1 MKSVSKPIIVIGG
14 GGHAGV
20 ILDILKSENREIL
33 GFSSIQKVSA
43 HSVFNNIPQLMD
55 DEAVFDFDPN
65 DVVLVNGIGPSPEG
79 NLRHKIFMKFS
90 DCGFQFEKVI
100 AASAYVSFFSSI
112 GPGVQI
118 FPNASVQTEAII
130 SENAVINTGAIIEHN
145 CLVGARSHIAPGAI
159 LCGQVNVGSDVYIGA
174 GAKIIQNI
182 SIGSG
187 SIIAMGA
194 SVVRDVP
201 ANSLLIPGK
210 PIMAIN
216 SNAKLEQ
223 S

>member
-1 MKSVSKPIIVIGG
+1 MKSVSKPIIIIGG

-20 ILDILKSENREIL
+20 ILDILKSKNREIL
-33 GFSSIQKVSA
+33 GFSSIQKVSD
-43 HSVFNNIPQLMD
+43 HSIFNNIPQLMD

-65 DVVLVNGIGPSPEG
+65 DVVLVNGIGPSLEG
-79 NLRHKIFMKFS
+79 NLRHKILMKFS
-90 DCGFQFEKVI
+90 DHGFQFEKVI
-100 AASAYVSFFSSI
+100 AASAYVSSFSSI

-118 FPNASVQTEAII
+118 FPNSSVQTEAII
-130 SENAVINTGAIIEHN
+130 LEHAVINTGVIIEHN

-201 ANSLLIPGK
+201 ANCLLIPGK

-216 SNAKLEQ
+216 SNTKLEQ
-223 S
+223 